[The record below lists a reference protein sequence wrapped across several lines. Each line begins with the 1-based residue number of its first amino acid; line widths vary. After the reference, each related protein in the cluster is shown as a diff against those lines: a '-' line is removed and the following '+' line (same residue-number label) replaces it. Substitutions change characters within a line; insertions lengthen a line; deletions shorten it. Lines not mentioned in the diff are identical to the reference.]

1 MKFNKVIYR
10 TQINAEYAEFFFFFF
25 RVHLRSSASHLTNDT
40 FLLDADKR

>member
-25 RVHLRSSASHLTNDT
+25 PFYQCVAVNNISFGIFTN
-40 FLLDADKR
+40 